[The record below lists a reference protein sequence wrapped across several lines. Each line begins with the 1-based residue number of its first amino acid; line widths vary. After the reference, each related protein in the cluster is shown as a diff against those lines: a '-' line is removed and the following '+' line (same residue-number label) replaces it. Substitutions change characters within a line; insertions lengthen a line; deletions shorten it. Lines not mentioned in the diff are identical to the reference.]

1 MASDRDTPFPRNG
14 YDTSPFSVGDWYVEP
29 ALKRLSRGGES
40 MQVEPRIMHVLVC
53 LAGRPGEVVSR
64 PDLMEAVWG
73 EVVVNEEALTHAISQ
88 LRRVFGDDAR
98 TPSFIQTIHKT
109 GYRLIAP
116 VTGDRVP
123 GKPRELGGVDTASGA
138 GGVAAGGVTAE
149 GVAAAGGVTGA
160 GARADSGAPAG
171 ASERAKRQRQR
182 TRLAVIVAAAIPGA
196 MILILAILSRTTS
209 SLSPPPIPLDAVPL
223 TTFGGHEECPALSP
237 DGARIA
243 FSWQGDGGE
252 NYDLYVKQRNTEAP
266 LRLTETEGHEFYAA
280 WSPDGA
286 DIAYALIATEG
297 SGIFIVPAIGGSP
310 RKIVDLPFGVAGI
323 DWSPDGR
330 HLAYS
335 ARPARYVPYRIFLYS
350 FDTGESREMT
360 SAQWACQGDFRPT
373 FSPDGKSIAFVR
385 GDRTALQ
392 DIFIMPADGGEPE
405 RLTSC
410 QHHIGG
416 LDFMPDGES
425 IVFSAG
431 PSRAGDLRLWRL
443 SLKNGSV
450 TWLPT
455 PGHRASRPSV
465 SLRGARLV
473 YEEQD
478 YGSDI
483 EKVIVGE
490 EGEPLTIVASTK
502 HDYGPQYSPG
512 GNYISFISNR
522 SGSPQI
528 WVCDGDGGRCR
539 QLTRFE
545 NAYIENPCWAY
556 DERRVAFTAAPGS
569 YTAIYVADV
578 ETGEVKRLSTSD
590 RHEMCLGW
598 SRDGEW
604 LYCKSEVDNEWRVW
618 KIRADGSE
626 VTDIM
631 EKSVFRLAESADGKR
646 LMYSRTDTSGVWC
659 TSTDGTN
666 ETCLVNEPGIVVPCG
681 WREGA
686 GGVYYF
692 NLYEGDICMRY
703 MDERTGES
711 VLLSSEADF
720 HAFNIDVAPDGEAVI
735 FDRVEHEGS
744 DLWLVEDF
752 R

>member
-1 MASDRDTPFPRNG
+1 MASDDYTSFPRNG
-14 YDTSPFSVGDWYVEP
+14 YDASPFSVGDWYVEP

-40 MQVEPRIMHVLVC
+40 LQVEPRIMHVLVC
-53 LAGRPGEVVSR
+53 LARRPGEVVSR
-64 PDLMEAVWG
+64 SDLMEAVWG
-73 EVVVNEEALTHAISQ
+73 DVVVNEEALTHSISQ
-88 LRRVFGDDAR
+88 LRKAFGDDPR

-116 VTGDRVP
+116 VTAGPVHD
-123 GKPRELGGVDTASGA
+123 GA
-138 GGVAAGGVTAE
+138 GEPVVAGITGRAGAGE
-149 GVAAAGGVTGA
+149 GDMAGDAAATGG
-160 GARADSGAPAG
+160 GAPTGGAAATGGGEKAG
-171 ASERAKRQRQR
+171 RHGKK
-182 TRLAVIVAAAIPGA
+182 TRYAVIAAAAIPGA
-196 MILILAILSRTTS
+196 LILILAILSRTTS
-209 SLSPPPIPLDAVPL
+209 SLSPPPMPLDAIPF
-223 TTFGGHEECPALSP
+223 TTYAGHEECPAVSP

-243 FSWQGDGGE
+243 FSWQSDGGE
-252 NYDLYVKQRNTEAP
+252 NYDLYVKQQNTEAP

-286 DIAYALIATEG
+286 DIAYALIAGEG
-297 SGIFIVPAIGGSP
+297 SGIYIIPAIGGSP
-310 RKIVDLPFGVAGI
+310 RKVVDLPFGIAGI

-330 HLAYS
+330 YLAYA
-335 ARPARYVPYRIFLYS
+335 ARPARYSPYGIYLYS
-350 FDTGESREMT
+350 FDTEESREMT
-360 SAQWACQGDFRPT
+360 SAQLASQGDFRPT
-373 FSPDGKSIAFVR
+373 FSPDGKKIAFVR
-385 GDRTALQ
+385 GDRTWLQ
-392 DIFIMPADGGEPE
+392 DIYILPSEGGEPE
-405 RLTSC
+405 RLTGS

-443 SLKNGSV
+443 SLKDGSV

-483 EKVIVGE
+483 EKVMVGDE
-490 EGEPLTIVASTK
+490 EDPLTIVASTK

-512 GNYISFISNR
+512 GKYISFISNR

-528 WVCDGDGGRCR
+528 WVCDGDGGSSR

-604 LYCKSEVDNEWRVW
+604 LYCKSEVDDEWRVW

-631 EKSVFRLAESADGKR
+631 QKSVFRLAESADGKR

-666 ETCLVNEPGIVVPCG
+666 ETCLVNEPGTVVPCG
-681 WREGA
+681 WREDA
-686 GGVYYF
+686 NGVYYF

-711 VLLSSEADF
+711 TLLSSEANF

-735 FDRVEHEGS
+735 FDRVVHEGS